1 MGYEYLKFDVQGHVA
16 WLTMN
21 RPPMNPLNAG
31 ILTEMKAVI
40 GDIADNR
47 DIRVLVIT
55 GEGDKSFVAG
65 ADIKALSQMTVGGLR
80 EFADLGQGVFR
91 SLEQLSIPVI
101 AAVNGFALGGGTE
114 LAISCD
120 IILASER
127 AMFGQPEV
135 KLGIIPGFGGTQRL
149 ARLVGRNMAKEL
161 IYRGNIIKADEA
173 LRIGL
178 ANHVYPH
185 DQLLDAARDMAQEI
199 ASMAPVAVSKAKDAI
214 NRGYHKELDDG
225 NVIEVDNFADSFDTA
240 DRIEGIT
247 AFLEKRTPSFSGN

>member
-1 MGYEYLKFDVQGHVA
+1 MGYEYLNFEVQEHVA

-31 ILTEMKAVI
+31 ILKEMKEVI
-40 GDIADNR
+40 AGIAGNKA
-47 DIRVLVIT
+47 IRVLVIT
-55 GEGDKSFVAG
+55 GAGDKAFVAG
-65 ADIKALSQMTVGGLR
+65 ADIKVLSQMTVEQLR
-80 EFADLGQGVFR
+80 EFANLGQGVFR
-91 SLEQLSIPVI
+91 SLENLPIPVI

-120 IILASER
+120 MILASER

-161 IYRGNIIKADEA
+161 IYRGNIINAEEA

-185 DQLLDAARDMAQEI
+185 DKLIDAARDMATEI

-214 NRGYHKELDDG
+214 NRGYHKELDEG
-225 NVIEVDNFADSFDTA
+225 NVIEVDNFADSFDTT
-240 DRIEGIT
+240 DRSEGIS
-247 AFLEKRTPSFSGN
+247 AFLEKRTPSFTGE

>member
-1 MGYEYLKFDVQGHVA
+1 MGYEYLNFEVQEHVA

-31 ILTEMKAVI
+31 ILKEMKEVI
-40 GDIADNR
+40 AGVGGNKT
-47 DIRVLVIT
+47 IRVLVIT
-55 GEGDKSFVAG
+55 GAGDKAFVAG
-65 ADIKALSQMTVGGLR
+65 ADIKALSQMTVEQLR
-80 EFADLGQGVFR
+80 EFANLGQGVFR
-91 SLEQLSIPVI
+91 SLENLPIPVI

-120 IILASER
+120 MILASER

-161 IYRGNIIKADEA
+161 IYRGNIINAEEA

-185 DQLLDAARDMAQEI
+185 DKLIDAARDMATEI

-214 NRGYHKELDDG
+214 NRGYHKELDEG
-225 NVIEVDNFADSFDTA
+225 NVIEVDNFADSFDTM
-240 DRIEGIT
+240 DRSEGIS
-247 AFLEKRTPSFSGN
+247 AFLEKRTPSFTGE